1 VRARGR
7 DWIVLPRS
15 APNVLDLKPITGG
28 DASSIGL
35 FLPLE
40 GGGVKEASFPN
51 PDPALVGDPAA
62 SRILFDAARLLLRSS
77 TAPFRCAGRLSFRP
91 RPYQFMPLILA
102 LKLDPIR
109 LLVADD
115 VGVGKTIE
123 AGMIAR
129 ELLDRGLIRRMLVL
143 CPAHL
148 CDQWAQELSEKF
160 GLRPV
165 VIQPANFARL
175 EREVPRADVPVYQH
189 YPCMVASIDFVKSD
203 RHKPMLVANAP
214 ELVIVDE
221 AHLATRPRGADPKGA
236 AQQQRYEL
244 VRALAAKP
252 ERHLVLVT
260 ATPHSG
266 IEENFR
272 SLLGLLNPAF
282 DIDPARADHS
292 PSRQAMLP
300 HIVQRRRAE
309 VEKWMGADTPFPQ
322 REPVDQP
329 YSLSKA
335 YKELFTAVLN
345 YCRGTLEDASGLRA
359 AQQRVRH
366 WAAIAILRSVLSSP
380 EAAVAT
386 LERRDKEVNK
396 SAAQSDEAETDA
408 IYRPHVFDDLYSD
421 AAADQPPT
429 APLDDPS
436 AQWSDS
442 DRRRRA
448 EFARKAHAIMESE
461 ADHKLLEAV
470 TAVRGLLREG
480 YHPIVFCHFIPTAN
494 YVGRELKQRL
504 LDQFAGLHVSAI
516 TGDNPDEVRREKV
529 RALGEHERRVLV
541 ATDCLSEGINLQDR
555 FDAVVH
561 YDLPWNPNRLEQREG
576 RVDRFGQPKTKVKTI
591 TIWGRDNEIDQVVLE
606 VLIRKARKIRHDLGI
621 AVPVPADAAQV
632 IEAVVENVLLRRPT
646 GKQLELGLAGQGVSR
661 LHQEWDRSANREK
674 ENRAYY
680 KHPEINP
687 EEVAREL
694 EINDHVLGD
703 PESVRRFI
711 SEVMQRFGGSL
722 APAMGQGAY
731 VLNPGDLERRL
742 NSLSGDRFPAR
753 VTFDRLKDLDALYL
767 GRTHP
772 AVEEVCHAAL
782 GKAFGREPA
791 PFFARAGAS
800 FTPDVSRRRAI
811 VLLRIRY
818 IMREATEEFGEE
830 VVLAAFEQDGAA
842 IRWLTPLADRAR
854 QSLDAKP
861 VPGVNM
867 PLAERSGHVK
877 WALELLDKTPNAFES
892 VLDER
897 QKAIV
902 ESHNRLRGMLKLGKI
917 EVIAHHP
924 DILGCYV
931 LVPAATR

>member
-1 VRARGR
+1 MP
-7 DWIVLPRS
+7 DVL
-15 APNVLDLKPITGG
+15 NLKPITGS
-28 DASSIGL
+28 DANSIGL

-40 GGGVKEASFPN
+40 RTGITEASFPS
-51 PDPALVGDPAA
+51 PDPAVVGDPAA

-109 LLVADD
+109 LLIADD

-123 AGMIAR
+123 AAMIAR
-129 ELLDRGLIRRMLVL
+129 EMLDRGLIRRMLVL

-160 GLRPV
+160 GLRPA

-175 EREVPRADVPVYQH
+175 GREVPRADVPVYQH
-189 YPCMVASIDFVKSD
+189 YPCMVASIDFVKSE

-221 AHLATRPRGADPKGA
+221 AHLATRPRGTDPQGT

-244 VRALAAKP
+244 IKALAAKAQ
-252 ERHLVLVT
+252 RHLVLVT

-282 DIDPARADHS
+282 DIDPARPDHS

-300 HIVQRRRAE
+300 HIVQRRRAD
-309 VEKWMGADTPFPQ
+309 VEKWMGSDTPFPK
-322 REPVDQP
+322 RDPIDQP

-335 YKELFTAVLN
+335 YKDLFSDVLK
-345 YCRGTLEDASGLRA
+345 YCRGTLEEASGLRA

-380 EAAVAT
+380 EAAIAT
-386 LERRDKEVNK
+386 LERREKEK
-396 SAAQSDEAETDA
+396 KAAPPAQTEESETDA
-408 IYRPHVFDDLYSD
+408 IYRPHVFDDLYSENGV
-421 AAADQPPT
+421 ADQPPA

-436 AQWSDS
+436 AQWSER
-442 DRRRRA
+442 DRRRRS
-448 EFARKAHAIMESE
+448 EFARKAREIMAAE

-470 TAVRGLLREG
+470 STVRGLLREG

-494 YVGRELKQRL
+494 YVGRELKNRL
-504 LDQFAGLHVSAI
+504 TDQFAGLRVTAV
-516 TGDNPDEVRREKV
+516 TGDDPDEVRREKV
-529 RALGEHERRVLV
+529 RALGEHDRRVLV
-541 ATDCLSEGINLQDR
+541 ATDCLSEGINLQDH

-576 RVDRFGQPKTKVKTI
+576 RVDRYGQVLKETVKTI
-591 TIWGRDNEIDQVVLE
+591 TIWGRDNDIDQVVLD

-646 GKQLELGLAGQGVSR
+646 GAGKQLELGLAGPGVNR
-661 LHQEWDRSANREK
+661 LHQEWDRSADREK

-680 KHPEINP
+680 KHREID
-687 EEVAREL
+687 ERQVARDL

-703 PESVRRFI
+703 PDAVQRFV

-722 APAMGQGAY
+722 SPAKPGGVY
-731 VLNPGDLERRL
+731 VLDPGDLKGRL
-742 NSLSGDRFPAR
+742 NAMGGPKFPER
-753 VTFDRLKDLDALYL
+753 VTFDRALDPDAVYL

-772 AVEEVCHAAL
+772 AVEETCHAVL

-791 PFFARAGAS
+791 PFFARAGAMFS
-800 FTPDVSRRRAI
+800 PDVARRTAV

-830 VVLAAFEQDGAA
+830 IVLAAFEQEAAA

-854 QSLDAKP
+854 QLLDSRSAR
-861 VPGVNM
+861 GVNM
-867 PLAERSGHVK
+867 PIPERMGHVR
-877 WALELLDKTPNAFES
+877 WALELLARTSNAFQF

-897 QKAIV
+897 RQMIV
-902 ESHNRLRGMLKLGKI
+902 ESHNRLRGMLKQGKI
-917 EVIAHHP
+917 EVTPHQP

-931 LVPAATR
+931 LVPAVVR

>member
-1 VRARGR
+1 MGAQVAFSVGSIVRARGR
-7 DWIVLPRS
+7 DWIVLPSS
-15 APNVLDLKPITGG
+15 APDVLNLKPITGS
-28 DASSIGL
+28 DANSIGL

-40 GGGVKEASFPN
+40 RAGVTEASFPS
-51 PDPALVGDPAA
+51 PDPAIVGDPAA

-109 LLVADD
+109 LLIADD

-129 ELLDRGLIRRMLVL
+129 EMLDRGLIRRMLVL

-160 GLRPV
+160 GLRPAV
-165 VIQPANFARL
+165 VQPANFARL

-189 YPCMVASIDFVKSD
+189 FPCMVASIDFVKSE
-203 RHKPMLVANAP
+203 RHKPMLLANAP

-236 AQQQRYEL
+236 GQQQRYEL
-244 VRALAAKP
+244 VRALAVKA

-282 DIDPARADHS
+282 DIDPKRPDHS

-322 REPVDQP
+322 RDPIDQP
-329 YSLSKA
+329 YSLSKT

-345 YCRGTLEDASGLRA
+345 YCRGMVEEASGLRA

-380 EAAVAT
+380 EAAIAT
-386 LERRDKEVNK
+386 LERREKEAK
-396 SAAQSDEAETDA
+396 PPAEADESETDA

-421 AAADQPPT
+421 AGADQPPV

-442 DRRRRA
+442 DRRRRS
-448 EFARKAHAIMESE
+448 EFARKARAIMETE
-461 ADHKLLEAV
+461 ADNKLLETV
-470 TAVRGLLREG
+470 SAVRGLLREG
-480 YHPIVFCHFIPTAN
+480 FHPIVFCHFIPTAN
-494 YVGRELKQRL
+494 YVARELKRRL
-504 LDQFAGLHVSAI
+504 ADQFAGLHITAV
-516 TGDNPDEVRREKV
+516 TGDDPDEVRRENV

-576 RVDRFGQPKTKVKTI
+576 RVDRYGQILKDTVRTI
-591 TIWGRDNEIDQVVLE
+591 TIWGRDNEIDQVVLD

-621 AVPVPADAAQV
+621 AVPVPADAAQE
-632 IEAVVENVLLRRPT
+632 IEAVVENVLLRRPAERQARH
-646 GKQLELGLAGQGVSR
+646 GDSNLQLELGLAGQGVSR

-680 KHPEINP
+680 KHPEIKP

-694 EINDHVLGD
+694 EMNDHVLGD

-711 SEVMQRFGGSL
+711 AEVMQRFGGSL
-722 APAMGQGAY
+722 APAKGDGAY
-731 VLNPGDLERRL
+731 VLNPGDLQRRL
-742 NSLSGDRFPAR
+742 NSIGGAAFPAR
-753 VTFDRLKDLDALYL
+753 VTFDRLKDPNALYL

-772 AVEEVCHAAL
+772 AIEEVCHAAL
-782 GKAFGREPA
+782 GKAFGRDEA

-800 FTPDVSRRRAI
+800 FTGDVSRRTAI

-818 IMREATEEFGEE
+818 IMREA
-830 VVLAAFEQDGAA
+830 
-842 IRWLTPLADRAR
+842 
-854 QSLDAKP
+854 
-861 VPGVNM
+861 
-867 PLAERSGHVK
+867 RS
-877 WALELLDKTPNAFES
+877 
-892 VLDER
+892 
-897 QKAIV
+897 
-902 ESHNRLRGMLKLGKI
+902 
-917 EVIAHHP
+917 
-924 DILGCYV
+924 
-931 LVPAATR
+931 